1 MEDLLYWILFFI
13 VCIVS
18 IAGIVA
24 LCILFLPN
32 SVINYLADR
41 YYGIDGKD
49 KKTKFRLVKDSDGAY
64 LIQARTFY
72 GWKTCER
79 YTVAYL
85 ATKRYEILLQ
95 TDGKCLDKTFSV
107 IRED

>member
-13 VCIVS
+13 VSIVS
-18 IAGIVA
+18 IAGIVI

-32 SVINYLADR
+32 SVINYIADR
-41 YYGIDGKD
+41 YYGIDEKD

-79 YTVAYL
+79 YTVVYL
-85 ATKRYEILLQ
+85 ATKRYEIVLQ

>member
-1 MEDLLYWILFFI
+1 MEELFYWFLFF
-13 VCIVS
+13 VLSAVS

-32 SVINYLADR
+32 SVINYIADR
-41 YYGIDGKD
+41 YYGIDEKD
-49 KKTKFRLVKDSDGAY
+49 KKTRFRLAKDSDGAY
-64 LIQARTFY
+64 LIQTRTFY

-79 YTVAYL
+79 YTVAYI
-85 ATKRYEILLQ
+85 ATKRYEIVLQ
-95 TDGKCLDKTFSV
+95 TDGKCLDKNFSV